1 MNKEQFYNEQI
12 NNLSCMC
19 NIIMKLIQ
27 GCIVYCIFFFM
38 PLRLLVGRH
47 IVLSLSV
54 HPFVTPHLVC
64 IVCLANSSYSF

>member
-38 PLRLLVGRH
+38 PLRLLVGGGGVH
-47 IVLSLSV
+47 IVLPLSV
-54 HPFVTPHLVC
+54 PPSIRHT
-64 IVCLANSSYSF
+64 